1 MRSVADRDRVAPSV
15 TGVAAGDE
23 AGAEASRPQTTVDR
37 VGPGGTVASDSA
49 FGVALVGLWHELADS
64 GAPVGFARP
73 VSRIDVA
80 ARVAE
85 LVEGLRKG
93 TVVGVAA
100 NRARRLVGVGLL
112 RPGRGIRLHTGRL
125 EVLLVHPDQAGA
137 GLGTS
142 LLTDL
147 LSIAADRGIERVDL
161 EMQEDQRL
169 ARFFGRFGF
178 TEWGRRPSWLHLG
191 AADERGD
198 AGPRDEIIFGATVP
212 GAGGARARG
221 V

>member
-1 MRSVADRDRVAPSV
+1 MELDV
-15 TGVAAGDE
+15 E
-23 AGAEASRPQTTVDR
+23 AMHRRQTTIDR

-49 FGVALVGLWHELADS
+49 FGVALVGLWQQVSDS
-64 GAPVGFARP
+64 GAPVGFTLPA
-73 VSRIDVA
+73 SRIDVA

-112 RPGRGIRLHTGRL
+112 RPGRGIRRHTGRV
-125 EVLLVHPDQAGA
+125 EVLLVHPDQARG

-147 LSIAADRGIERVDL
+147 LSIARDRGIDSVDL
-161 EMQEDQRL
+161 EMQDDEGL
-169 ARFFGRFGF
+169 AGFFGRFGF

-191 AADERGD
+191 DADDHRAAGT
-198 AGPRDEIIFGATVP
+198 RDEIVLGATVP
-212 GAGGARARG
+212 GAGDARVTGA
-221 V
+221 